1 MEKKVK
7 TEKMSEEQKK
17 KVTEWFQEARSDR
30 SLSRRSMEERYPLVY
45 AMTDSNQQE
54 QQLEGKPKED
64 ETIASTDSSAS
75 TTPSTVTEP
84 TSMKPM
90 QEDCEEYTTVD
101 EPSAELAVEF
111 SDSIQ
116 ASASPDSLSML
127 DEPVSLPDGN
137 DGKQPQPPMR
147 RVSSKQRRLSFEEYS
162 SVYLPV
168 SKIENRMPVFISASL
183 RDELD
188 KIARRLG
195 GKRMSASG
203 IVENMVKHHLIT
215 YGDELKEWYKL

>member
-1 MEKKVK
+1 MATKTKVNN
-7 TEKMSEEQKK
+7 MSEEEKK

-54 QQLEGKPKED
+54 AQQEEQPPKTEA
-64 ETIASTDSSAS
+64 IASTDSSEA
-75 TTPSTVTEP
+75 TPPSTATVP
-84 TSMKPM
+84 TSMEPM
-90 QEDCEEYTTVD
+90 QKDSGEFTTVEEHVAEIAAESSAPIPLPETSD
-101 EPSAELAVEF
+101 APSMPA
-111 SDSIQ
+111 
-116 ASASPDSLSML
+116 
-127 DEPVSLPDGN
+127 EPVSLSDGN
-137 DGKQPQPPMR
+137 DAKQTPIH
-147 RVSSKQRRLSFEEYS
+147 RVSSKQRRLSFEEYR

-168 SKIENRMPVFISASL
+168 PKIENRMSVFISSSL

-203 IVENMVKHHLIT
+203 IVENMVRHHLIT

>member
-7 TEKMSEEQKK
+7 AGKMSEEEEK
-17 KVTEWFQEARSDR
+17 KVTQWFLEARSDR
-30 SLSRRSMEERYPLVY
+30 SLSKSSMEERYPLVY
-45 AMTDSNQQE
+45 AMTDSNQKEPQQDE
-54 QQLEGKPKED
+54 QPKED
-64 ETIASTDSSAS
+64 KTIAATDSSAAIQP
-75 TTPSTVTEP
+75 TTVTVP
-84 TSMKPM
+84 TSMETT
-90 QEDCEEYTTVD
+90 QQVCDEEKIGEKTMVKVAA
-101 EPSAELAVEF
+101 EPSDPKPSSES
-111 SDSIQ
+111 SDVPMTE
-116 ASASPDSLSML
+116 A
-127 DEPVSLPDGN
+127 EPVSLPDAN
-137 DGKQPQPPMR
+137 DGKLPPVH
-147 RVSSKQRRLSFEEYS
+147 RVSSKQRRLSFEEYH

-168 SKIENRMPVFISASL
+168 PKIENRMPIFISASL

>member
-1 MEKKVK
+1 MATKTKVNN
-7 TEKMSEEQKK
+7 MSEEEKK

-54 QQLEGKPKED
+54 PQQEEQPQKTEA
-64 ETIASTDSSAS
+64 IASTDSSAS

-84 TSMKPM
+84 TSMETV
-90 QEDCEEYTTVD
+90 QEDSGEFTTV
-101 EPSAELAVEF
+101 EEHVAEVAAESSAPIPLSESLA
-111 SDSIQ
+111 
-116 ASASPDSLSML
+116 APMMAA
-127 DEPVSLPDGN
+127 EPVSLPDGN
-137 DGKQPQPPMR
+137 DAKQTPIH
-147 RVSSKQRRLSFEEYS
+147 RVSSKQRRLSFEEYR

-168 SKIENRMPVFISASL
+168 PKIENRMPVFISASL

>member
-54 QQLEGKPKED
+54 PQLEGKPKED

-84 TSMKPM
+84 TSMEPM
-90 QEDCEEYTTVD
+90 QEDSGEFTTVD
-101 EPSAELAVEF
+101 EPSAEVAAESSAPIPLPET
-111 SDSIQ
+111 SD
-116 ASASPDSLSML
+116 APSMPE
-127 DEPVSLPDGN
+127 EPVSLPDGN
-137 DGKQPQPPMR
+137 DGKQPPIR
-147 RVSSKQRRLSFEEYS
+147 RVSSKQRRLSFEEYR
-162 SVYLPV
+162 SVYLPIP
-168 SKIENRMPVFISASL
+168 KIENRMPVFISASL
-183 RDELD
+183 RDDLD

-203 IVENMVKHHLIT
+203 IVENMVRHHLIT

>member
-1 MEKKVK
+1 
-7 TEKMSEEQKK
+7 MSEEQKK

-54 QQLEGKPKED
+54 PQQEEQLQKT
-64 ETIASTDSSAS
+64 ETIASADSSVA
-75 TTPSTVTEP
+75 TPPSTVEP
-84 TSMKPM
+84 MSMEPM
-90 QEDCEEYTTVD
+90 QEDSREFTTVD
-101 EPSAELAVEF
+101 EPSAEVAAESSVPIPSSE
-111 SDSIQ
+111 
-116 ASASPDSLSML
+116 SPDSPLL
-127 DEPVSLPDGN
+127 PEEPASLPDRY
-137 DGKQPQPPMR
+137 DGKQAPMR
-147 RVSSKQRRLSFEEYS
+147 RVSSKQRRLSFEEYRS
-162 SVYLPV
+162 AYLPIP
-168 SKIENRMPVFISASL
+168 KIENRMPVFISASL

>member
-7 TEKMSEEQKK
+7 AGKMSEEEEK
-17 KVTEWFQEARSDR
+17 KVTQWFLEARSDR
-30 SLSRRSMEERYPLVY
+30 SLSKRSMEERYPLVY
-45 AMTDSNQQE
+45 AMTDSNQKEPQQDE
-54 QQLEGKPKED
+54 QPKED
-64 ETIASTDSSAS
+64 KTIAATDSSAAIQP
-75 TTPSTVTEP
+75 TTVTVP
-84 TSMKPM
+84 TSMETT
-90 QEDCEEYTTVD
+90 QQVCDEETIEEKTMVKVAA
-101 EPSAELAVEF
+101 EPSDPKPSSES
-111 SDSIQ
+111 SDVPMTE
-116 ASASPDSLSML
+116 A
-127 DEPVSLPDGN
+127 EPVSLPDGN
-137 DGKQPQPPMR
+137 DGKLPPVH
-147 RVSSKQRRLSFEEYS
+147 RVSSKQRRLSFEEYR

-168 SKIENRMPVFISASL
+168 PKIENRMPIFISASL